1 MHDSL
6 ADCHKILDPKVL
18 PKEYGGTIPMA
29 DMIGELNSKNFN
41 SLLLKCWQKLF

>member
-6 ADCHKILDPKVL
+6 ADCHKVLDPKVL

-29 DMIGELNSKNFN
+29 DMIGKYIIIYKYLVYNTIIITK
-41 SLLLKCWQKLF
+41 